1 MSSFV
6 RVRAVDGPKHE
17 FYAAS
22 GEVEANPDL
31 YEVLDPEPVAT
42 PGEVVYVTT
51 KPKKA
56 NVRLVGDL
64 TAYKTAMDEARRKT
78 EPEIGDASVE

>member
-31 YEVLDPEPVAT
+31 YEVLDPNPVT
-42 PGEVVYVTT
+42 VPGGVVYVVEPAPQESIKT
-51 KPKKA
+51 
-56 NVRLVGDL
+56 VGD
-64 TAYKTAMDEARRKT
+64 KKKEER
-78 EPEIGDASVE
+78 

>member
-31 YEVLDPEPVAT
+31 YEVLDPESVST
-42 PGEVVYVTT
+42 PGEVVYVVEAPAPQEMSVGKT
-51 KPKKA
+51 KKEE
-56 NVRLVGDL
+56 R
-64 TAYKTAMDEARRKT
+64 
-78 EPEIGDASVE
+78 

>member
-22 GEVEANPDL
+22 GEV
-31 YEVLDPEPVAT
+31 
-42 PGEVVYVTT
+42 VYVVEPA
-51 KPKKA
+51 KSI
-56 NVRLVGDL
+56 
-64 TAYKTAMDEARRKT
+64 ARAQVDGYL
-78 EPEIGDASVE
+78 EGVEKGAARAEKRTQKE

>member
-6 RVRAVDGPKHE
+6 RVRAADGPKHE

-31 YEVLDPEPVAT
+31 YEVLDPKPVTT
-42 PGEVVYVTT
+42 PGEVAYVVE
-51 KPKKA
+51 PAPQESIKA
-56 NVRLVGDL
+56 VGD
-64 TAYKTAMDEARRKT
+64 KKKEER
-78 EPEIGDASVE
+78 

>member
-31 YEVLDPEPVAT
+31 YEVLDPEPVT
-42 PGEVVYVTT
+42 VPGEVVYVVEPAPQES
-51 KPKKA
+51 KS
-56 NVRLVGDL
+56 VGM
-64 TAYKTAMDEARRKT
+64 TQKEERYAARSR
-78 EPEIGDASVE
+78 S

>member
-31 YEVLDPEPVAT
+31 YDVLDPEPVT
-42 PGEVVYVTT
+42 VPGEVVYVVEPAPQESIKT
-51 KPKKA
+51 
-56 NVRLVGDL
+56 VGD
-64 TAYKTAMDEARRKT
+64 KKKEER
-78 EPEIGDASVE
+78 

>member
-31 YEVLDPEPVAT
+31 YEVLDPEPVT
-42 PGEVVYVTT
+42 VPGEVVYVVEPAKSNIQTQADAYLEGIE
-51 KPKKA
+51 KGR
-56 NVRLVGDL
+56 VRAEKL
-64 TAYKTAMDEARRKT
+64 TQKE
-78 EPEIGDASVE
+78 